1 MKLQIKPTYQFIV
14 RNKLILLVLLSILL
28 VFAGVLV
35 GINESIKITEWYKP
49 FFQKYTDMVASL
61 SVFLLSFSDSNVSY
75 LPESSAVLFNTIYVS
90 LHLNFALRYY
100 IYSTLILLLLP
111 GKYLKSVLLIIL
123 TFLLYYV
130 LSVLKCTTE
139 VLMVNRDATAV
150 TDFIIAIR
158 PLSLLFLLNYKLKL
172 NNFTSNLYGKLKD
185 KINEKLDL
193 PFLTFLSLTILLIP
207 VGRFFELLNLNFFS
221 HLILV
226 ISQQINSLLGYN
238 TVICDN
244 FLIFQ
249 KYSVYLGKQCLGI
262 GLDIMFVFL
271 VFAIKSNWL
280 HKLIYSVMGVLIMIL
295 MNSVRIS
302 YILIHLYKNGSY
314 QLAVDAHEL
323 SNYFFYSVVFILIL
337 IYIFWFRNLKISTKK
352 QFGNV

>member
-1 MKLQIKPTYQFIV
+1 MKPQIKLTYQFIV
-14 RNKLILLVLLSILL
+14 RNKLILLVLPSILL
-28 VFAGVLV
+28 VFAGLLIGV
-35 GINESIKITEWYKP
+35 NESIKITEWYRP
-49 FFQKYTDMVASL
+49 LFQKYTDAVANL
-61 SVFLLSFSDSNVSY
+61 SVFFLSFSDSSVAY
-75 LPESSAVLFNTIYVS
+75 FPESLTISFDKIYIP

-111 GKYLKSVLLIIL
+111 GKYLKSVLLLIL

-150 TDFIIAIR
+150 TDFIIALR

-172 NNFTSNLYGKLKD
+172 NNFTSSLYGKMKG
-185 KINEKLDL
+185 KINEKLDV
-193 PFLTFLSLTILLIP
+193 PFLTFFSLTILLIP
-207 VGRFFELLNLNFFS
+207 AGRFFELLNLNFFS
-221 HLILV
+221 HFILV
-226 ISQQINSLLGYN
+226 ISQKINSLLAYN
-238 TVICDN
+238 TVIYDN
-244 FLIFQ
+244 FLILQ

-280 HKLIYSVMGVLIMIL
+280 HKLIYSVLGVLVMIL

-337 IYIFWFRNLKISTKK
+337 IYIFWFRDLKISIKK